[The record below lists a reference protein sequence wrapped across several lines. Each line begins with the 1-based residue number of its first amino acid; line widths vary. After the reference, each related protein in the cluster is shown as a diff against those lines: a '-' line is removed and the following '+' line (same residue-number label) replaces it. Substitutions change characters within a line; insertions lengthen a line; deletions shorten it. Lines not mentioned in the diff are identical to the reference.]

1 VIWMACW
8 MRPAIKSWWTAR
20 LSRPFPAIMDKLM
33 PPAPKP
39 KWLRRPLSQGGGF
52 AATCNT
58 VADLGLHTVCQEA
71 VCPNRAECY
80 GRGTATFLL
89 LGPNCTRNCGF
100 CAVDHQAPDPV
111 DPDEPERVARA
122 VARLGLEFCV
132 LTMVTRDDL
141 PGGGASHV
149 AQTMAAIGRRCP
161 GVGMEVL
168 ASDLGGNEQAL
179 STLLAAGPLVFN
191 HNLETVPRLYDQ
203 VRPQADYRRS
213 LRMLEAAKE
222 LAPAVVIKSGLML
235 GLGESKDEVL
245 NVLDDLRRSGC
256 QSLTLGQYLAPSP
269 LHHPVV
275 RYVPPEEFDELG
287 RQALAR
293 GFRAVASAP
302 LVRSSYK
309 AQEYWRQAKS

>member
-1 VIWMACW
+1 M
-8 MRPAIKSWWTAR
+8 PAT
-20 LSRPFPAIMDKLM
+20 
-33 PPAPKP
+33 PKP

-89 LGPNCTRNCGF
+89 LGPHCTRNCGF
-100 CAVDHQAPDPV
+100 CAVDHQAPSPV
-111 DPDEPERVARA
+111 DPDEPDRVARA
-122 VARLGLEFCV
+122 VAKLGLEFCV

-141 PGGGASHV
+141 PDGGAAHV
-149 AQTMAAIGRRCP
+149 AQTMAAINRHCP
-161 GVGMEVL
+161 GVGVEVL
-168 ASDLGGNEQAL
+168 ASDLGGDEQAL
-179 STLLAAGPLVFN
+179 AALLAEGPLVFN
-191 HNLETVPRLYDQ
+191 HNLETAPRLYSQ

-213 LRMLEAAKE
+213 LRMLEAARE
-222 LAPAVVIKSGLML
+222 IAPQAVTKSGLML
-235 GLGESKDEVL
+235 GLGEKTEEVL
-245 NVLDDLRRSGC
+245 QVLDDLRGAGC

-269 LHHPVV
+269 RHYPVV

-287 RQALAR
+287 RQALDR

-302 LVRSSYK
+302 LVRSSYQ
-309 AQEYWRQAKS
+309 AQESWRQAKSW

>member
-1 VIWMACW
+1 
-8 MRPAIKSWWTAR
+8 
-20 LSRPFPAIMDKLM
+20 M
-33 PPAPKP
+33 PTIPKP

-52 AATCNT
+52 AATLHT

-89 LGPNCTRNCGF
+89 LGPHCTRNCGF
-100 CAVDHQAPDPV
+100 CAVDHQSPRPV
-111 DPDEPERVARA
+111 DPEEPERVARA

-141 PGGGASHV
+141 PDGGAAHV

-161 GVGMEVL
+161 GMGVEVL
-168 ASDLGGNEQAL
+168 ASDLGGDERAL
-179 STLLAAGPLVFN
+179 ATLLAAGPLVFN
-191 HNLETVPRLYDQ
+191 HNLETVPRLYGQ

-213 LRMLEAAKE
+213 LRVLQAAKE
-222 LAPAVVIKSGLML
+222 TAPQVVTKSGLML
-235 GLGESKDEVL
+235 GLGETLDEVL
-245 NVLDDLRRSGC
+245 QALDDLRRVGC

-269 LHHPVV
+269 RHHPVV
-275 RYVPPEEFDELG
+275 RYLPPEEFDDLK

-302 LVRSSYK
+302 LVRSSYQ
-309 AQEYWRQAKS
+309 AQASWQQARG

>member
-1 VIWMACW
+1 
-8 MRPAIKSWWTAR
+8 
-20 LSRPFPAIMDKLM
+20 M
-33 PPAPKP
+33 PTIPKP

-52 AATCNT
+52 AATLHT

-89 LGPNCTRNCGF
+89 LGPHCTRNCGF
-100 CAVDHQAPDPV
+100 CAVDHQSPRPV
-111 DPDEPERVARA
+111 DPEEPERVARA

-141 PGGGASHV
+141 PDGGAAHV

-161 GVGMEVL
+161 GMGVEVL
-168 ASDLGGNEQAL
+168 ASDLSGDERAL
-179 STLLAAGPLVFN
+179 ATLLAAGPLVFN
-191 HNLETVPRLYDQ
+191 HNLETVPRLYGQ

-213 LRMLEAAKE
+213 LRVLQAAKE
-222 LAPAVVIKSGLML
+222 TAPQAVTKSGLML
-235 GLGESKDEVL
+235 GLGETIEEVL
-245 NVLDDLRRSGC
+245 QALDDLRRVGC
-256 QSLTLGQYLAPSP
+256 QSLTLGQYLAPSSR
-269 LHHPVV
+269 HHPVV
-275 RYVPPEEFDELG
+275 RYLPPEEFDELR

-302 LVRSSYK
+302 LVRSSYQ
-309 AQEYWRQAKS
+309 AQASWQQARG